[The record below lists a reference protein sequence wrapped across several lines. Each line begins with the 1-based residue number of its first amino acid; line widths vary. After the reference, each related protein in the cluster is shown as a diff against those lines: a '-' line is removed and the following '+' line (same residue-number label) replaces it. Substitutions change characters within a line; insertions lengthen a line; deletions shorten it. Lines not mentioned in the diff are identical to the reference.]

1 LSFIA
6 MLIVTQYDSAEVR
19 YLMDTSF
26 HPQWPDIQ
34 IDRKGLIMQALV
46 RSTSRDF
53 VDDGKH
59 P

>member
-1 LSFIA
+1 